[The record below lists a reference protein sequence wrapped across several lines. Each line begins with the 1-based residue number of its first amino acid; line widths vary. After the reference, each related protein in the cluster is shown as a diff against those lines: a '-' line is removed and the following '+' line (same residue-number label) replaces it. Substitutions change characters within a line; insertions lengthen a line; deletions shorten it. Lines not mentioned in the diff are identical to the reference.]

1 MGPYGLFSIQTHL
14 FGIDIMTFFTSLL
27 PVSVGKT
34 DFLMKAPE
42 WKPSGVARAQPLPT
56 WRLLDGP
63 PYANGALHMGH
74 VRNKLLKDT
83 LARAAQA
90 DGHTVSWRAGWDCHG
105 LPVERNV
112 EALGVSR
119 DNPREFLAAAR
130 TYAHEQT
137 LAQKGQFQTLGLSC
151 DMEDAY
157 RTMDFKQQA
166 DTLRVFARMVENG
179 NVYRA
184 YRPVAWCHE
193 CQSTVANAECE
204 PAMLTTSDLY
214 FFVKLSDGNF
224 ACVWT
229 TQAWSLYGHDAL
241 LVNPT
246 ARYGLYR
253 LRREGVEDTRD
264 VWLST
269 QAMENVRDLGAY
281 TLEFLGKLVDGQDL
295 VGLTYSME
303 WTGRSHEV
311 AAHAGVQ
318 DAAGTG
324 WLHASA
330 ACAEDDFSMLKEV
343 GVESQSLVNQPMNP
357 DGRMPA
363 ANNEFYWV
371 AHANAVKAA
380 VLDSWCHAVR
390 VKREKD
396 HCWRHKVAL
405 TVRPSA
411 QWYVR
416 LDAAVKDRAAQ
427 RVAQVAFVP
436 ESGRA
441 RLLDAV
447 MNRPDWCVSRQRTWG
462 VPLCLYA
469 DTNGR
474 VAPFSQEAMKEFAA
488 AVQVGG
494 TAAVL
499 DAPRERDG
507 YTLCMDV
514 LDVWFDSGA
523 CFLSTMDDTPDLVV
537 EGHDQFRG
545 WFQSSLLVSAV
556 LDERLPYRQVV
567 AHGFVLAKAGE
578 KLSKSAGN
586 EAKASTQKGAAP
598 AWETVHPDVLR
609 VWSNHGEVGNDKFWN
624 AASFDNAVAL
634 YQKWRNT
641 LRFLLANLPDEQ
653 PAFGAEAYWWPAE
666 RWTVHQSRTARA
678 RVVALL
684 REGNTDMAVEA
695 MHAWCQQLSNHSFM
709 MVKDRLYCG
718 NADERAAVHV
728 LLCEVLRDMGDVMQC
743 LLPCTWNEAQAFLP
757 AWWGMGPERTGEV
770 VVDVSWNAWYAM
782 REAVAVLWSA
792 HSVKGKGSLVW
803 ADVRVREMPSFVL
816 HDEAL
821 QWLGVSGL
829 EVTDNGSDNLAV
841 GVLDGAL
848 CERCRMVSKYE
859 CVFCAGR
866 AGRAHDHAVV
876 ELQAR
881 G

>member
-1 MGPYGLFSIQTHL
+1 MHL
-14 FGIDIMTFFTSLL
+14 FTSLL

-34 DFLMKAPE
+34 DFPMKATAFT
-42 WKPSGVARAQPLPT
+42 PSDAPARAAQPST
-56 WRLLDGP
+56 WTLLDGP

-83 LARAAQA
+83 LARAAHA
-90 DGHTVSWRAGWDCHG
+90 DGHAVAWRAGWDCHG

-112 EALGVSR
+112 EASGVSR

-130 TYAHEQT
+130 SYAFGQT
-137 LAQKGQFQTLGLSC
+137 LAQKGQFEMLGLSC

-166 DTLRVFARMVENG
+166 ATLRVFARMVENG
-179 NVYRA
+179 SVYRA

-214 FFVKLSDGNF
+214 LFVELSDGNQ
-224 ACVWT
+224 AMVWT

-241 LVNPT
+241 LVNPS

-253 LRREGVEDTRD
+253 MQRDGVEGTRD

-269 QAMENVRDLGAY
+269 QAMENVRDLGVY
-281 TLEFLGKLVDGQDL
+281 TMEFLGTLVDGQDL
-295 VGLTYSME
+295 VGLSYRVQ
-303 WTGRSHEV
+303 WTGQVHHV
-311 AAHAGVQ
+311 AAHVGVQ

-330 ACAEDDFSMLKEV
+330 ACSADDFAMLGEA
-343 GVESQSLVNQPMNP
+343 GVDARSLVHQPMNT
-357 DGRMPA
+357 DGRMPD
-363 ANNEFYWV
+363 ANNDFYWV
-371 AHANAVKAA
+371 VHGAVVKACVESDA
-380 VLDSWCHAVR
+380 WCHVVR

-416 LDAAVKDRAAQ
+416 LDAAVKTRAAE

-447 MNRPDWCVSRQRTWG
+447 MTRPDWCVSRQRTWG
-462 VPLCLYA
+462 VPLSLYA
-469 DTNGR
+469 DAAGN
-474 VAPFSQEAMKEFAA
+474 VAPFAQEAFAEFAS
-488 AVQVGG
+488 AVEAGG
-494 TAAVL
+494 TAALL
-499 DAPRERDG
+499 DAPKERDG
-507 YTLCMDV
+507 YTLCTDV

-523 CFLSTMDDTPDLVV
+523 CFLTTMDETPDLVV

-545 WFQSSLLVSAV
+545 WFQSSLLVSSV

-578 KLSKSAGN
+578 KLSKSSGN
-586 EAKASTQKGAAP
+586 ANAVVKGAAP

-624 AASFDNAVAL
+624 AASFDNAAAL

-641 LRFLLANLPDEQ
+641 LRFLLANLP
-653 PAFGAEAYWWPAE
+653 AEAPVAEASSGWWDAE
-666 RWTVHQSRTARA
+666 RWTVHQARTTRA
-678 RVVALL
+678 RVVELL
-684 REGNTDMAVEA
+684 RVGNTDMAVET
-695 MHAWCQQLSNHSFM
+695 MHSWCQQLSNHSFM

-718 NADERAAVHV
+718 NSDERAATHAM
-728 LLCEVLRDMGDVMQC
+728 LREVLVEMGTVMQC
-743 LLPCTWNEAQAFLP
+743 LMPCTWAEAQAFLP
-757 AWWGMGPERTGEV
+757 AWWGQDMERAGPV
-770 VVDVSWNAWYAM
+770 VVEPSWEAWYCL
-782 REAVAVLWSA
+782 RESVAVLWSA

-803 ADVRVREMPSFVL
+803 ANVRAGVLPSKVS

-829 EVTDNGSDNLAV
+829 EVVDGSEGNLGV
-841 GVLDGAL
+841 TVLDGSL
-848 CERCRMVSKYE
+848 CERCRMVSACE
-859 CVFCAGR
+859 CVFCAKR
-866 AGRAHDHAVV
+866 EKV
-876 ELQAR
+876 LT
-881 G
+881 

>member
-1 MGPYGLFSIQTHL
+1 
-14 FGIDIMTFFTSLL
+14 MTLFTSLL

-34 DFLMKAPE
+34 DFPMKAPAFM
-42 WKPSGVARAQPLPT
+42 PSGVPARASVAPT

-83 LARAAQA
+83 LARAAAA
-90 DGHTVSWRAGWDCHG
+90 DGHAVSWRAGWDCHG

-112 EALGVSR
+112 EASGVSR

-130 TYAHEQT
+130 SYAYGQT
-137 LAQKGQFQTLGLSC
+137 LAQKGQFETLGLSC

-166 DTLRVFARMVENG
+166 ETLRVFARMVENG
-179 NVYRA
+179 SVYRA

-214 FFVKLSDGNF
+214 FFVALSDGHF
-224 ACVWT
+224 AMVWT

-241 LVNPT
+241 LVNPN

-253 LRREGVEDTRD
+253 LFREGVEGTRD

-269 QAMENVRDLGAY
+269 EAMTNVRDLGVY
-281 TLEFLGKLVDGQDL
+281 TLEFLGTLVDGRDL
-295 VGLTYSME
+295 VGLSYAME
-303 WTGRSHEV
+303 WTGRVHHVASHV
-311 AAHAGVQ
+311 GVQ

-330 ACAEDDFSMLKEV
+330 ACAEDDFAMLREA
-343 GVESQSLVNQPMNP
+343 GVDAPSLVNQPMNT
-357 DGRMPA
+357 DGRMPD
-363 ANNEFYWV
+363 ANNDFYWV
-371 AHANAVKAA
+371 VHGAVVKAA
-380 VLDSWCHAVR
+380 VEADAWCHVVR

-416 LDAAVKDRAAQ
+416 LDDAVKARAAE
-427 RVAQVAFVP
+427 RVAQVTFVP

-462 VPLCLYA
+462 VPLSLYA
-469 DTNGR
+469 DASGN
-474 VAPFSQEAMKEFAA
+474 VAPFAQEAFAEFAS
-488 AVQVGG
+488 AVEVGG
-494 TAAVL
+494 TAALL
-499 DAPRERDG
+499 DAPKERDG
-507 YTLCMDV
+507 YTLCTDV

-523 CFLSTMDDTPDLVV
+523 CFLATMDATPDLVV

-545 WFQSSLLVSAV
+545 WFQSSLLVSSV

-578 KLSKSAGN
+578 KLSKSSGN
-586 EAKASTQKGAAP
+586 ANAVVKGAAP

-624 AASFDNAVAL
+624 MVSYDNSMAL

-641 LRFLLANLPDEQ
+641 LRFLLANLPVEA
-653 PAFGAEAYWWPAE
+653 PAVGSDAGWWDAE
-666 RWTVHQSRTARA
+666 RWTVHQARVARA
-678 RVVALL
+678 KVVGFLRV
-684 REGNTDMAVEA
+684 GNTDMAVEA

-718 NADERAAVHV
+718 NADERAATHAM
-728 LLCEVLRDMGDVMQC
+728 LREVLVEMGAVFQC
-743 LLPCTWNEAQAFLP
+743 MLPCTWNEAQAFLP
-757 AWWGMGPERTGEV
+757 TWWGEGMDRAGDV
-770 VVDVSWNAWYAM
+770 VVDPSWGDWYAL
-782 REAVAVLWSA
+782 RESVAVLWSA
-792 HSVKGKGSLVW
+792 HSVKGKGALVW
-803 ADVRVREMPSFVL
+803 GNVRVGALPSQL
-816 HDEAL
+816 THDEAL

-829 EVTDNGSDNLAV
+829 EVAEGDLGVT
-841 GVLDGAL
+841 VLDGEL
-848 CERCRMVSKYE
+848 CPRCRMVSACE
-859 CVFCAGR
+859 CVFCA
-866 AGRAHDHAVV
+866 
-876 ELQAR
+876 AR
-881 G
+881 EKALT

>member
-1 MGPYGLFSIQTHL
+1 
-14 FGIDIMTFFTSLL
+14 
-27 PVSVGKT
+27 
-34 DFLMKAPE
+34 MKAPE
-42 WKPSGVARAQPLPT
+42 WKPSAVARAQSLPT
-56 WRLLDGP
+56 WSLLDGP

-119 DNPREFLAAAR
+119 ENPHEFLAAAR
-130 TYAHEQT
+130 TYAFGQT
-137 LAQKGQFQTLGLSC
+137 LAQKGQFETLGLSC
-151 DMEDAY
+151 DMEGAY
-157 RTMDFKQQA
+157 RTMDFEQQA
-166 DTLRVFARMVENG
+166 ATLRVFARMVEQG
-179 NVYRA
+179 SVYRA

-204 PAMLTTSDLY
+204 PVMLTTSDLY
-214 FFVKLSDGNF
+214 FFVDLSDGNS
-224 ACVWT
+224 AMVWT

-241 LVNPT
+241 LVNPN

-253 LRREGVEDTRD
+253 MRREGVEGSRD

-269 QAMENVRDLGAY
+269 EAVKNVLALDVY
-281 TLEFLGKLVDGQDL
+281 TLEFLGTLVDGT
-295 VGLTYSME
+295 GLTGLSYSMPY
-303 WTGRSHEV
+303 TGRPHVVASHP
-311 AAHAGVQ
+311 GVQ

-330 ACAEDDFSMLKEV
+330 ACSEDDFAMLRDA
-343 GVESQSLVNQPMNP
+343 GVDAPSLVHQPMST
-357 DGRMPA
+357 DGRMLD
-363 ANNEFYWV
+363 ANNDFYWV
-371 AHANAVKAA
+371 VHANVVKNAVGSD
-380 VLDSWCHAVR
+380 LWSHAVR

-416 LDAAVKDRAAQ
+416 LDAAVKTRAAE
-427 RVAQVAFVP
+427 RVAQVQFVP

-441 RLLDAV
+441 RLLDGV
-447 MNRPDWCVSRQRTWG
+447 VNRPDWCVSRQRTWG

-469 DTNGR
+469 DANGR
-474 VAPFSQEAMKEFAA
+474 VAPFAQEAMQQFAA
-488 AVQVGG
+488 TMAAGG

-499 DAPRERDG
+499 DAPREREG

-523 CFLSTMDDTPDLVV
+523 CFLTTMDQTPDLVV

-545 WFQSSLLVSAV
+545 WFQSGLLVSSV

-586 EAKASTQKGAAP
+586 GKTASAQKGAAP
-598 AWETVHPDVLR
+598 SWETMHPDVLR

-641 LRFLLANLPDEQ
+641 LRFLLANLPEEA
-653 PAFGAEAYWWPAE
+653 PAARAHEGWWPAE
-666 RWTVHQSRTARA
+666 RWTVHQARTARA
-678 RVVALL
+678 RVVELL
-684 REGNTDMAVEA
+684 RVGNTDMAVET
-695 MHAWCQQLSNHSFM
+695 MHLWCQQLSNHSFM

-718 NADERAAVHV
+718 NADERSSAHAMLREV
-728 LLCEVLRDMGDVMQC
+728 LLELGVVMQC

-757 AWWGMGPERTGEV
+757 AWWGMGLERTEEV
-770 VVDVSWNAWYAM
+770 EVDTSWDAWYAM

-803 ADVRVREMPSFVL
+803 ADVRVSETPSFVS

-821 QWLGVSGL
+821 QWLGVSRL
-829 EVTDNGSDNLAV
+829 EVTDNGRDKLAV

-859 CVFCAGR
+859 CIFCASR
-866 AGRAHDHAVV
+866 AEVT
-876 ELQAR
+876 
-881 G
+881 

>member
-1 MGPYGLFSIQTHL
+1 
-14 FGIDIMTFFTSLL
+14 
-27 PVSVGKT
+27 
-34 DFLMKAPE
+34 MKAPE
-42 WKPSGVARAQPLPT
+42 WKPSNTPVRAAVEPN

-83 LARAAQA
+83 LARAASA
-90 DGHTVSWRAGWDCHG
+90 DGYDVAWRAGWDCHG

-112 EALGVSR
+112 EASGVSR

-130 TYAHEQT
+130 SYAHGQT
-137 LAQKGQFQTLGLSC
+137 LAQKGQFETLGLSC

-166 DTLRVFARMVENG
+166 ATLRVFARMVENG
-179 NVYRA
+179 SVYRA

-214 FFVKLSDGNF
+214 FFVQLSDGNF

-241 LVNPT
+241 LVNPK

-253 LRREGVEDTRD
+253 LQREGVEGSRD

-269 QAMENVRDLGAY
+269 EAMENVRSLSVY
-281 TLEFLGKLVDGQDL
+281 TLEFLGQLVDGKDL
-295 VGLTYSME
+295 VGLTYAME
-303 WTGRSHEV
+303 WTGCTHVV
-311 AAHAGVQ
+311 AAHVGVQ

-330 ACAEDDFSMLKEV
+330 ACSADDFAMLKEA
-343 GVESQSLVNQPMNP
+343 GVDAPSLARQPMNTA
-357 DGRMPA
+357 GRMPD
-363 ANNEFYWV
+363 ANNDYYWV
-371 AHANAVKAA
+371 VHANMVKSMGASDA
-380 VLDSWCHAVR
+380 WCHAVR

-405 TVRPSA
+405 TARPSA

-416 LDAAVKDRAAQ
+416 LDTAVKTRASE
-427 RVAQVAFVP
+427 RVAQVNFVP
-436 ESGRA
+436 ESGRS

-447 MNRPDWCVSRQRTWG
+447 MTRPDWCVSRQRTWG
-462 VPLCLYA
+462 VPLALYA
-469 DTNGR
+469 DANGN
-474 VAPFSQEAMKEFAA
+474 VAPFAQEAFAEFAS
-488 AVQVGG
+488 AVETGG
-494 TAAVL
+494 TAALL
-499 DAPRERDG
+499 DAPKERDG
-507 YTLCMDV
+507 YTLCTDV

-523 CFLSTMDDTPDLVV
+523 CFLSTMDETPDLVV

-545 WFQSSLLVSAV
+545 WFQSSLLVSSV

-586 EAKASTQKGAAP
+586 AATVVKGAAP

-624 AASFDNAVAL
+624 MASYDNAVAL

-641 LRFLLANLPDEQ
+641 LRFLLANLPENA
-653 PAFGAEAYWWPAE
+653 PAVGAEAGWWPAE
-666 RWTVHQSRTARA
+666 RWTVHQARTARVRA
-678 RVVALL
+678 VELL
-684 REGNTDMAVEA
+684 RVGNTDMAVEA

-718 NADERAAVHV
+718 NADERASVHAV
-728 LLCEVLRDMGDVMQC
+728 LREVLVEMGTVMQC
-743 LLPCTWNEAQAFLP
+743 LLPCTWEEAQAYLP
-757 AWWGMGPERTGEV
+757 EWCRVPSTGSVDV
-770 VVDVSWNAWYAM
+770 VVDAAWDAWYAM
-782 REAVAVLWSA
+782 RESVAVLWSA

-803 ADVRVREMPSFVL
+803 CNVRAGASPSAVS
-816 HDEAL
+816 HNEAL
-821 QWLGVSGL
+821 QWLGVSSL
-829 EVTDNGSDNLAV
+829 EVTSDESDALAV
-841 GVLDGAL
+841 GVLDGVL
-848 CERCRMVSKYE
+848 CDRCRMVSACE

-866 AGRAHDHAVV
+866 DKR
-876 ELQAR
+876 
-881 G
+881 